1 MLLCPCPLHDAL
13 LVRNFNLA
21 FVDLQWATGGV
32 VRHNKGRKEKSVHA
46 ARKGHSLLQP
56 DTPRDTR
63 HAVSSETQ
71 AGGESV
77 AREASGVGAACL
89 GQHVGCGGAV
99 DGAADG
105 LAGTQDLPH
114 GALQLAG
121 HAARA
126 HDARNGDHVVQRQVA
141 VVRDVLHLQWRKR
154 VGEMAQQ
161 LGSPQPRL
169 RGGSRPRRGA
179 ARRAAPPLG
188 FRAC

>member
-71 AGGESV
+71 QAGGESV
-77 AREASGVGAACL
+77 AREASEWGAACL
-89 GQHVGCGGAV
+89 GQHVGRGGAV

-105 LAGTQDLPH
+105 LAGAQDLLH
-114 GALQLAG
+114 CALQFPC
-121 HAARA
+121 HAARP
-126 HDARNGDHVVQRQVA
+126 HDASDRDHVVQRQVPR
-141 VVRDVLHLQWRKR
+141 VCNVLDLRTGGQRQR
-154 VGEMAQQ
+154 TAPGRPV
-161 LGSPQPRL
+161 RL
-169 RGGSRPRRGA
+169 RAGGA
-179 ARRAAPPLG
+179 AAGARPAGSTGAG
-188 FRAC
+188 